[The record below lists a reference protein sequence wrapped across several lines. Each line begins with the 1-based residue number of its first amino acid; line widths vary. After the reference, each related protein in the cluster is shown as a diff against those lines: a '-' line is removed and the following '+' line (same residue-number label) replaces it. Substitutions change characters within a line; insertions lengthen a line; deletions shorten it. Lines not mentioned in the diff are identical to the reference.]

1 MLFNTFERELAVFV
15 KSYPFIYTLWEYI
28 SPSERLFFPFLTT
41 THKNKERAY
50 TGFILA
56 LCGSLDSKHNGV
68 GYHLS
73 FEDGRDD
80 PDGAQHPDGSHRQGT
95 VGSSPDGRVNL

>member
-1 MLFNTFERELAVFV
+1 MVAE
-15 KSYPFIYTLWEYI
+15 P
-28 SPSERLFFPFLTT
+28 
-41 THKNKERAY
+41 
-50 TGFILA
+50 
-56 LCGSLDSKHNGV
+56 V

-80 PDGAQHPDGSHRQGT
+80 PDGAQHPDGSHRQRI